1 MATERQDPRPWVVK
15 RTSRCESSS
24 SYPTATG
31 GAHGAGF
38 ELVSV
43 RAVRTANGSAKD
55 RNTAAILISIQRP
68 FSKSYC
74 WAGAHHGG
82 VALDLVLLGPPGSG
96 KGTQAALLS
105 EKYGIPAI
113 STGDVLRA
121 QVEAGIPLG
130 KRVKAYLDR
139 GELVP
144 DSLVV
149 DLIQHRLLDPDTQQG
164 FILDGFPRTLP
175 QAQALDTM
183 LAALDRPL
191 DAVLYL
197 QVDPQAVRERLGQR
211 HRGDDRQSVID
222 HRLDVFLDQT
232 APLITYYQE
241 EGKLK
246 LIDGSQP
253 PEVVAASIEDAI
265 RSLAESGNGS
275 SRTPSRS

>member
-1 MATERQDPRPWVVK
+1 M
-15 RTSRCESSS
+15 
-24 SYPTATG
+24 
-31 GAHGAGF
+31 
-38 ELVSV
+38 
-43 RAVRTANGSAKD
+43 
-55 RNTAAILISIQRP
+55 
-68 FSKSYC
+68 
-74 WAGAHHGG
+74 
-82 VALDLVLLGPPGSG
+82 DLVLLGPPGSG

-121 QVEAGIPLG
+121 QVEAGTPLG
-130 KRVKAYLDR
+130 KRVKAYIDR

-149 DLIQHRLLDPDTQQG
+149 DLIQHRLLADTQQG

-232 APLITYYQE
+232 APLISYYE
-241 EGKLK
+241 RERKLK

-253 PEVVAASIEDAI
+253 PEVVAARIEDAI
-265 RSLAESGNGS
+265 RSLAGSGNGS